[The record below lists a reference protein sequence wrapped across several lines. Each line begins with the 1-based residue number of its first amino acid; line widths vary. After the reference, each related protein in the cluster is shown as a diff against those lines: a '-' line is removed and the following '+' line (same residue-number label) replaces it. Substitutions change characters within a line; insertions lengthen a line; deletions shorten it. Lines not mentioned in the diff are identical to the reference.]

1 MTPPGQKFAI
11 FALGRTEGAASTPEK
26 SDNSHVKG
34 YKKMKMV
41 TEDMIKE
48 SLLDQLKA
56 QNKFT
61 AYCVDLVETYM
72 SFYRMKEGLEK
83 DIEKS
88 GIRTTVGTGNGHDKT
103 IQNPSIEQSLKVANA
118 MLAILKT
125 LDLQQ
130 PTLAGSAD
138 DYL

>member
-1 MTPPGQKFAI
+1 MLRFD
-11 FALGRTEGAASTPEK
+11 FSALGGTEGAASTSEK
-26 SDNSHVKG
+26 SDNSRVKG

>member
-1 MTPPGQKFAI
+1 
-11 FALGRTEGAASTPEK
+11 
-26 SDNSHVKG
+26 
-34 YKKMKMV
+34 MKMA

>member
-1 MTPPGQKFAI
+1 MT
-11 FALGRTEGAASTPEK
+11 TEEK
-26 SDNSHVKG
+26 VRK
-34 YKKMKMV
+34 
-41 TEDMIKE
+41 
-48 SLLDQLKA
+48 SLIDQLEA
-56 QNKFT
+56 QNKVT
-61 AYCVDLVETYM
+61 DYCVDMVDTYM
-72 SFYRMKEGLEK
+72 MHWRLKERLNQ